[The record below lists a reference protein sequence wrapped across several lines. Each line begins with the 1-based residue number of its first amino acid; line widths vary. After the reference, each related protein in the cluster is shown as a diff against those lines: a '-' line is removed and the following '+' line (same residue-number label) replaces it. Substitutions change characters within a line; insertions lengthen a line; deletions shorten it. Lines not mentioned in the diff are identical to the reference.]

1 MPRCKATIAEAGS
14 PSSMY
19 QVPWPMMLT
28 SRCSGPNPRFRTLVR
43 ALRLASCG
51 MTLPTCAAEQ
61 LDRFPVEC
69 RNIIGTA
76 ARDQALVHDRFLV
89 HPARAGIPEV
99 GFERGP

>member
-1 MPRCKATIAEAGS
+1 MPRRKAAIAEAGW
-14 PSSMY
+14 PSSMC

-28 SRCSGPNPRFRTLVR
+28 SRCSGPNRRFRTLVR
-43 ALRLASCG
+43 ALRLALCS
-51 MTLPTCAAEQ
+51 MALPTCAAEQ

-69 RNIIGTA
+69 RDIIGTA

-89 HPARAGIPEV
+89 HPVGAGVLEV